1 MIMQVLEN
9 KSARVILKKNRTRS
23 LVNFHPWIFS
33 GAVDRIE
40 GEYEPGDIVS
50 VYSYDNLFQAKG
62 FVNPKSQIVVRVLS
76 FRDES
81 IDSDF
86 FLKRL
91 KQAYEFRK
99 KIIPE
104 ETNAWRIVHADGD
117 FLSGLVL
124 DKYNSA
130 VVMQIFSMGME
141 RLKYHWVEWLE
152 EVVRPDII
160 LDRSEAQ
167 VLREEGLKSRKTIL
181 SGELNGPITISE
193 NGILYEID
201 LWEGQKTGF
210 FLDQRDNRQR
220 IASLAKGKHILNC
233 FSYTGGFSLA
243 AAANGATTVSVE
255 ISEAAQEAAR
265 NNFQLNEI
273 DQSGHEFITANVFEY
288 LREIDGQFDII
299 VLDPPAFVKKKAAM
313 EQGSRGYKDINR
325 LAFQKI
331 KSEGLVLSCSCSHY
345 VSWDLFQKI
354 IFSAAR
360 ESGRQVQIIGKF
372 SQPADHA
379 VNIYHPE
386 GEYLKSFL
394 LRVL

>member
-1 MIMQVLEN
+1 MQVLEN
-9 KSARVILKKNRTRS
+9 KSAGVILKKNRTRS

-40 GEYEPGDIVS
+40 GEYEAGDIVS

-81 IDSDF
+81 IDSGF
-86 FLKRL
+86 FLNRL

-141 RLKYHWVEWLE
+141 RLKYHWVEWLQ

-167 VLREEGLKSRKTIL
+167 VLREEGLKSRKTVL

-210 FLDQRDNRQR
+210 FLDQRDNRKR
-220 IASLAKGKHILNC
+220 IASLAKGKNILNC

-265 NNFQLNEI
+265 NNFRLNEI
-273 DQSGHEFITANVFEY
+273 DQSRHEFVTANVFEY
-288 LREIDGQFDII
+288 LRETDGQFDII

-360 ESGRQVQIIGKF
+360 ESGRRVQIIGKF

-379 VNIYHPE
+379 INIYHPE